1 MPMLIMSSDRTH
13 LKLNTMLPFQLVLQ
27 PPEVKLHVVQ
37 AKDADRVLVNEEL
50 IRDPNLV
57 TL

>member
-13 LKLNTMLPFQLVLQ
+13 LKLNTMLPLQLVLQ

-57 TL
+57 TP